1 MPLTVTRNA
10 IDRCLR
16 RLLAIEQTLLPER
29 CALCWMAN
37 TQRSNASNALCQ
49 ACFESLPGLHLERC
63 YVCAEPSMHSPCEQC
78 QHEPPSFNASF
89 AVCDYRDP
97 IDHWVAQLKYGGQLG
112 HATSFGHLMAH
123 QLAAMFKL
131 INTLDGAQS
140 GAKFGSQAG
149 AQAANEQLWTKPD
162 YLVVVPISNQR
173 FAHRGYNQS
182 LALARVL
189 SRQLNIKLLPSA
201 LIKTQHTVAQS
212 TLNAQERA
220 ANLNHAFALGPQAK
234 ALTGKR
240 VTVIDDVMTTGA
252 TLNAIAFLLKTQGQ
266 VEHVSNWVLARTPPP
281 DFFTQNPLA
290 HASQ

>member
-10 IDRCLR
+10 IDRCVKL
-16 RLLAIEQTLLPER
+16 LLAFEQMLLPER
-29 CALCWMAN
+29 CALCWMA
-37 TQRSNASNALCQ
+37 TTKRSKATHALCQ
-49 ACFESLPGLHLERC
+49 ACFESLPGLHLDRC
-63 YVCAEPSMHSPCEQC
+63 YVCAEPSIHSPCERC

-89 AVCDYRDP
+89 AVCDYRNP
-97 IDHWVAQLKYGGQLG
+97 IDHWVGQLKYGGQLG
-112 HATSFGHLMAH
+112 HAKSLGHLMAY
-123 QLAAMFKL
+123 QLASMFEL
-131 INTLDGAQS
+131 INTLEGAQS
-140 GAKFGSQAG
+140 AG
-149 AQAANEQLWTKPD
+149 EQLWIKPD

-189 SRQLNIKLLPSA
+189 SRLLNIQLLEAA
-201 LIKTQHTVAQS
+201 LVKTQHTVAQS

-234 ALTGKR
+234 QLIGKR

-266 VEHVSNWVLARTPPP
+266 VAHVSNWVLARTPPP
-281 DFFTQNPLA
+281 EFFTENKVTENKVENVLQ
-290 HASQ
+290 